1 MASALRLSEAEESVM
16 RKWNS
21 EQGMSLIE
29 ATIILMVLG
38 LLTAVL
44 SPAMGDY
51 VNDARDVKVKE
62 DVEAIGLSIMRTIRD
77 SRTPFLQRVYAAGA
91 AGLVEANRADLIVGE
106 GAIPALA
113 SGLTDFPAGNVSA
126 AINWDDAIG
135 TGTVDSMA
143 NHLITN
149 AANYPVPTQ
158 ASFGVGGPQ
167 FGAGWRGAYISA
179 IGADPWGNRY
189 AANTAF
195 LGVATDSAAA
205 GEGNAAGGW
214 TRDVIVL
221 SAGRDSIVQTPFGG
235 TVNGGSGAGTAND
248 DVFYT
253 VTGTSR

>member
-1 MASALRLSEAEESVM
+1 M

-21 EQGMSLIE
+21 ERGMSLVE

-44 SPAMGDY
+44 SPSMGDY

-62 DVEAIGLSIMRTIRD
+62 DVEAIGLSIMRAVRD
-77 SRTPFLQRVYAAGA
+77 SRSPFLQVAYAAGA
-91 AGLVEANRADLIVGE
+91 AGLTEANRADLIVGE
-106 GAIPALA
+106 GATPGVAAGIADFA
-113 SGLTDFPAGNVSA
+113 SGNIQASIG
-126 AINWDDAIG
+126 WDDAVG
-135 TGTVDSMA
+135 TPVTVDMMA
-143 NHLITN
+143 DHLITN
-149 AANYPVPTQ
+149 VPAYPVPTQ

-167 FGAGWRGAYISA
+167 FGTGWRGAYISA

-195 LGVATDSAAA
+195 LGVAADSNVA
-205 GEGNAAGGW
+205 GEGSGTGGW
-214 TRDVIVL
+214 TYDVIVL
-221 SAGRDSIVQTPFGG
+221 SAGRDSTIQTPFEGSP
-235 TVNGGSGAGTAND
+235 NGGSGAGSVND